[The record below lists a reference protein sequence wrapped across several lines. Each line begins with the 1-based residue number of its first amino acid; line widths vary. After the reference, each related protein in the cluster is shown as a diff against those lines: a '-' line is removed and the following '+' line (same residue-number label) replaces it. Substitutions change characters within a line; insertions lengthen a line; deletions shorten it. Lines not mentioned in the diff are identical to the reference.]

1 MYPRRIGMINFIDGD
16 LKPVADEEFK
26 NHLSVGREIV
36 MAGAQRRLHAR
47 QSGRAIVKYIS
58 NEVDILLIELWE
70 CVGGKACNLVDIVA
84 VGGYGRSEL
93 CPFSDWDLLF
103 LVPRLNDPEIDAA
116 IQRYLY
122 ILWDSGAHIGHA
134 VRTPADT
141 RKHVRHDPHAQT
153 ALLEARLLT
162 GLGKLYARVQETCGQ
177 QFWSKRQR
185 VEFCVEKLDE
195 FKKRRRDMGNTAF
208 LMEPDVK
215 NAKGGLRDV
224 STIFWLSM
232 AWYGTPTARELIG
245 QGVVDEAEF
254 NGLVRG
260 RNFLWRA
267 RSGLHLLAGR
277 EDDRLRFE
285 YQPELA
291 KMLQFRDSD
300 KSNAV
305 ERFLKIYFLNV
316 RTIADLADIF
326 VLHFEEKIRPPR
338 RWRRSQS
345 LGNGMSLRDG
355 KVTISDERVFA
366 TEPIN
371 LIRIFVEAQKEH
383 RVMNSYA
390 LRIVR
395 KYSRAVDAKLRAS
408 KVANSLFLEILRSPR
423 NVATSLNQMHET
435 DVLGRFVPDFGR
447 ITGHGQFDRYHCYT
461 VDAHTI
467 RAIDVLRDFR
477 LGEGQFIDMP
487 LASKLML
494 ELQRPELLFVALMF
508 HDIAKGRGGDHSELG
523 EQLSRKFCRRLG
535 LSDDDTE
542 LVAWLVRFHL
552 DFSKTAQH
560 YDLSDPEVI
569 ADFSRF
575 IGDREHLVYLFL
587 LTVADVTAVGPGTW
601 TEWKGHLFSQLFYAV
616 EGCLRSGR
624 ITPDDQE
631 HRIAS
636 RRESV
641 LKMCAKGEREEVGS
655 ALAVLSNTST
665 LHFPPTVLKD
675 LCCLLTRK
683 SGAYLTVNE
692 PLGHTQVIVWGP
704 DRPKLFAHLTAT
716 LAGANTKALAAY
728 AYSLRDSR
736 ILDEFHITDRHDS
749 AVSETGQLDRL
760 RQRLEDVL
768 AGKVPAAIKRPA
780 NPDVLMQ
787 ALPVEVRHLE
797 AAAKSITAIE
807 VVAADRRG
815 LLADIAE
822 AIAEMNFDVRGANI
836 ATFGEKAVDVFFV
849 TDSAGDKLDSVQTD
863 VLIQRLEQA
872 AQLEANQAFAG

>member
-1 MYPRRIGMINFIDGD
+1 GANIG
-16 LKPVADEEFK
+16 P
-26 NHLSVGREIV
+26 
-36 MAGAQRRLHAR
+36 
-47 QSGRAIVKYIS
+47 
-58 NEVDILLIELWE
+58 
-70 CVGGKACNLVDIVA
+70 
-84 VGGYGRSEL
+84 
-93 CPFSDWDLLF
+93 
-103 LVPRLNDPEIDAA
+103 
-116 IQRYLY
+116 
-122 ILWDSGAHIGHA
+122 A

-141 RKHVRHDPHAQT
+141 RKHIRDDPHAQT
-153 ALLEARLLT
+153 ALLESRLLT
-162 GLGKLYARVQETCGQ
+162 GAGKLYAKVQETCGQ

-185 VEFCVEKLDE
+185 VEFCVEKLAE
-195 FKKRRRDMGNTAF
+195 FKRRRRAMGDTAF

-245 QGVVDEAEF
+245 QGLVDDAEF
-254 NGLVRG
+254 NGFVRG
-260 RNFLWRA
+260 RNFLWRT
-267 RSGLHLLAGR
+267 RTGLHLLAGR

-300 KSNAV
+300 KRSAV

-316 RTIADLADIF
+316 RMIADLADIF
-326 VLHFEEKIRPPR
+326 ALHFEEQINPPR
-338 RWRRSQS
+338 RWRRSQD

-355 KVTISDERVFA
+355 KVTIGDEKSFA
-366 TEPIN
+366 AEPIN
-371 LIRIFVEAQKEH
+371 LIKIFVEAQKEH

-395 KYSRAVDAKLRAS
+395 KYSRAVDAKLRVS
-408 KVANSLFLEILRSPR
+408 KAANSMFLEILRSPR

-435 DVLGRFVPDFGR
+435 GVLGRFVPDFGR

-508 HDIAKGRGGDHSELG
+508 HDIAKGQGGDHSELG
-523 EQLSRKFCRRLG
+523 EHLSRKFCRRLG
-535 LSDDDTE
+535 LSDDDTG
-542 LVAWLVRFHL
+542 LVTWLVRFHL
-552 DFSKTAQH
+552 DYSKTAQH

-575 IGDREHLVYLFL
+575 IGDRERLVYLFL

-616 EGCLRSGR
+616 EGCLRAGR
-624 ITPDDQE
+624 VTPDNQE
-631 HRIAS
+631 NRIAS

-641 LKMCAKGEREEVGS
+641 LKMCAKGEREEVAS

-665 LHFPPTVLKD
+665 LHFPPVVLKD
-675 LCCLLTRK
+675 LCCLLAQK
-683 SGAYLTVNE
+683 SGAYLAVNE
-692 PLGHTQVIVWGP
+692 SLGHTQVIVWGA

-728 AYSLRDSR
+728 AYSLRDGR
-736 ILDEFHITDRHDS
+736 ILDEFHITDRFDS
-749 AVSETGQLDRL
+749 AVSEPGQLARL
-760 RQRLEDVL
+760 QQRLEDVL
-768 AGKVPAAIKRPA
+768 AGKIPTAIKTPA
-780 NPDVLMQ
+780 SADVLMR

-849 TDSAGDKLDSVQTD
+849 TDSEGDKLDSVQTD
-863 VLIQRLEQA
+863 VLIQRIEQA
-872 AQLEANQAFAG
+872 AKLEANQIRAD

>member
-1 MYPRRIGMINFIDGD
+1 
-16 LKPVADEEFK
+16 
-26 NHLSVGREIV
+26 
-36 MAGAQRRLHAR
+36 
-47 QSGRAIVKYIS
+47 
-58 NEVDILLIELWE
+58 
-70 CVGGKACNLVDIVA
+70 
-84 VGGYGRSEL
+84 
-93 CPFSDWDLLF
+93 
-103 LVPRLNDPEIDAA
+103 
-116 IQRYLY
+116 
-122 ILWDSGAHIGHA
+122 
-134 VRTPADT
+134 
-141 RKHVRHDPHAQT
+141 
-153 ALLEARLLT
+153 
-162 GLGKLYARVQETCGQ
+162 
-177 QFWSKRQR
+177 R
-185 VEFCVEKLDE
+185 VEFCVEKLAE
-195 FKKRRRDMGNTAF
+195 FKRRRRAMGDTAF

-245 QGVVDEAEF
+245 QGLVDDAEF
-254 NGLVRG
+254 NGFVRG
-260 RNFLWRA
+260 RNFLWRT
-267 RSGLHLLAGR
+267 RTGLHLLAGR

-300 KSNAV
+300 KRSAV

-316 RTIADLADIF
+316 RMIADLADIF
-326 VLHFEEKIRPPR
+326 ALHFEEQINPPR
-338 RWRRSQS
+338 RWRRSQD

-355 KVTISDERVFA
+355 KVTIGDEKSFA
-366 TEPIN
+366 AEPIN
-371 LIRIFVEAQKEH
+371 LIKIFVEAQKEH

-395 KYSRAVDAKLRAS
+395 KYSRAVDAKLRVS
-408 KVANSLFLEILRSPR
+408 KAANSMFLEILRSPR

-435 DVLGRFVPDFGR
+435 GVLGRFVPDFGR

-508 HDIAKGRGGDHSELG
+508 HDIAKGQGGDHSELG
-523 EQLSRKFCRRLG
+523 EHLSRKFCRRLG
-535 LSDDDTE
+535 LSDDDTG
-542 LVAWLVRFHL
+542 LVTWLVRFHL
-552 DFSKTAQH
+552 DYSKTAQH

-575 IGDREHLVYLFL
+575 IGDRERLVYLFL

-616 EGCLRSGR
+616 EGCLRAGR
-624 ITPDDQE
+624 VTPDNQE
-631 HRIAS
+631 NRIAS

-641 LKMCAKGEREEVGS
+641 LKMCAKGEREEVAS

-665 LHFPPTVLKD
+665 LHFPPVVLKD
-675 LCCLLTRK
+675 LCCLLAQK
-683 SGAYLTVNE
+683 SGAYLAVNE
-692 PLGHTQVIVWGP
+692 SLGHTQVIVWGA

-728 AYSLRDSR
+728 AYSLRDGR
-736 ILDEFHITDRHDS
+736 ILDEFHITDRFDS
-749 AVSETGQLDRL
+749 AVSEPGQLARL
-760 RQRLEDVL
+760 QQRLEDVL
-768 AGKVPAAIKRPA
+768 AGKIPTAIKTPA
-780 NPDVLMQ
+780 SADVLMR

-849 TDSAGDKLDSVQTD
+849 TDSEGDKLDSVQTD
-863 VLIQRLEQA
+863 VLIQRIEQA
-872 AQLEANQAFAG
+872 AKLEANQIRAD